1 MEEPRFVAELIGA
14 GAGERRIELLR
25 AVRVVTGS
33 SLWHGKLLLDDLP
46 APVREGNLR
55 DLDAAVARLRA
66 AGGRVAVR
74 CRACGRDAPER
85 GRLIDPAPCAV
96 AAPGAY
102 YCPASS
108 EPPQWP
114 WDEKGSA

>member
-46 APVREGNLR
+46 APVREETCGTWTPR
-55 DLDAAVARLRA
+55 WPGCGRPGGGSRCGAGR
-66 AGGRVAVR
+66 AGGT
-74 CRACGRDAPER
+74 
-85 GRLIDPAPCAV
+85 
-96 AAPGAY
+96 
-102 YCPASS
+102 
-108 EPPQWP
+108 PP
-114 WDEKGSA
+114 SAGG

>member
-1 MEEPRFVAELIGA
+1 MEEPEFVAELT

-25 AVRVVTGS
+25 AVRVLTGL

-46 APVREGNLR
+46 APVRDGNLR
-55 DLDAAVARLRA
+55 DLDDPVARLRA
-66 AGGRVAVR
+66 AGGQVTVR

-85 GRLIDPAPCAV
+85 GRLIDPAPCEV
-96 AAPGAY
+96 SAPGASS
-102 YCPASS
+102 CPASG

-114 WDEKGSA
+114 WDETGSA